1 MLVHASKEI
10 LLQVQPAQTSAEIL
24 IQTGPLLQ
32 GNAMKEQTALM
43 VLIMQA
49 ASPVDQTVVNGLLIN
64 IVMTHAMLTVMAI
77 PGQKKQM
84 ANVSLN
90 ALTV

>member
-1 MLVHASKEI
+1 
-10 LLQVQPAQTSAEIL
+10 
-24 IQTGPLLQ
+24 
-32 GNAMKEQTALM
+32 MKEQTALM

-49 ASPVDQTVVNGLLIN
+49 NPPVNQTAVNGLRLRLMIN